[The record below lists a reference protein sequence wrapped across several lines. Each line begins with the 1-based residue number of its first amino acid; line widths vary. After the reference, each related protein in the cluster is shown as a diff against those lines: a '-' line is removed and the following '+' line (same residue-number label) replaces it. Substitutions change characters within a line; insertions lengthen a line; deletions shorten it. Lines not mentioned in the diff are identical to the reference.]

1 MLYYT
6 RCVQLIWQATIQV
19 WKLRNQHQHPSSY
32 TQEDRRLLEAE
43 VHRIFQE
50 AQQDPILQEMIDN
63 ITPEQIL
70 SRPTRQVRQ
79 WALNSSNHIRAH
91 HKANQLHAKLKTKDI
106 QQFFPRITPQASS
119 TTADK
124 NLLHPP

>member
-1 MLYYT
+1 VIALVQEQLGWRQLYYRRISPAWINGIQFYHPQTNGMLYYT

-32 TQEDRRLLEAE
+32 TQEDCRLLEVE

-70 SRPTRQVRQ
+70 S
-79 WALNSSNHIRAH
+79 
-91 HKANQLHAKLKTKDI
+91 
-106 QQFFPRITPQASS
+106 
-119 TTADK
+119 
-124 NLLHPP
+124 